1 MIRLKYQYIKGG
13 ITMNKIRTGCLCLA
27 AVLGTVFAGQLPVRS
42 HAAQELKD
50 SGINYTEFRTNPIR
64 GQRWR
69 S

>member
-1 MIRLKYQYIKGG
+1 
-13 ITMNKIRTGCLCLA
+13 MNKIRTGCLCLA